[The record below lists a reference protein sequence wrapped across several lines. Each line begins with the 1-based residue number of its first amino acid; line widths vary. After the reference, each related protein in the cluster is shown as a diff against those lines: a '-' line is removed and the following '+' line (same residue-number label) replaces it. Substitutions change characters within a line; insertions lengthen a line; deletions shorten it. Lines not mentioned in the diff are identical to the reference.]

1 MQKKISSKIAGKFIQ
16 KKFEKPFKIFWFIKT
31 SLSIKTEYFPFNE
44 LIFRLNDNIP
54 DKIKNKI
61 LPTEEIANKIDKNFG
76 SEWSWRPINDRWR
89 ITSLNDYFLITDRLD
104 LIQNLYYIILNIMY
118 YTI

>member
-1 MQKKISSKIAGKFIQ
+1 MQNLQEELVQKKISSKIAGKFIQ

-61 LPTEEIANKIDKNFG
+61 LPTDEIANKIDKNFG
-76 SEWSWRPINDRWR
+76 SE
-89 ITSLNDYFLITDRLD
+89 
-104 LIQNLYYIILNIMY
+104 
-118 YTI
+118 